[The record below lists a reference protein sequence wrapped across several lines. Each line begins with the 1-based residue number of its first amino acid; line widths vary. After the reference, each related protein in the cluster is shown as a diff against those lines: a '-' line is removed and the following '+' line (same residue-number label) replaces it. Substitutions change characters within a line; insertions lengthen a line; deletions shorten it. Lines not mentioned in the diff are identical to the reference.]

1 MGVKGL
7 RIFDNL
13 TCIESQGD
21 LIKGHNTS
29 PVLTTLTF
37 SYTSSQF
44 HFFAN
49 EMSCLNC
56 FFTVNQFVIRSSP
69 IFPRL

>member
-21 LIKGHNTS
+21 LIKGHNMS
-29 PVLTTLTF
+29 PVLTTPTI

-49 EMSCLNC
+49 EMSCLNF
-56 FFTVNQFVIRSSP
+56 FFTVNQFVIQSSP
-69 IFPRL
+69 IFLRL